1 MRNRFGEVFNAKL
14 RHNILSVIAIVLFL
28 FALVVTIIA
37 LTKTPDM
44 EEVKNPPVMDDNSN
58 KDPSSP
64 SDTPSVP
71 AGSISTFHELN
82 LETTLTDEEGG
93 MTITVVADALLR
105 QFIMAASDHESTSY
119 KVTRIDEVRPVI
131 FDSNSV
137 NPGIFTVTLN
147 SSTWFVTANA
157 KVTAEGKITTDSNGE
172 VSLGGRYI
180 VKKGKTYTLYAQA
193 AYEALPPEE
202 IPSFV
207 WGEYDASTH
216 IATAEMTLS
225 NGVKLGMTYEAVESK
240 MGAFDSV
247 DTSVARTRTA
257 TKKGYTFTFSLVD
270 DKSTSA
276 TDWGLPH
283 DGKYYLTQV
292 VADETCTDE
301 FPRGIK
307 IGDTIEN
314 VFTKFPTANTKLQ
327 QWKEQR
333 LYGASNYVAGKTY
346 CWLEYRTKL
355 GSYRIVAQDT
365 DRDYIAIVFDKSNV
379 VKSFEWIYR
388 P

>member
-14 RHNILSVIAIVLFL
+14 RHNILSVIAIILFL

-37 LTKTPDM
+37 LTKTPSI
-44 EEVKNPPVMDDNSN
+44 EENKKPPVADN
-58 KDPSSP
+58 KPQDKPEDKP
-64 SDTPSVP
+64 SDVPS
-71 AGSISTFHELN
+71 GSISTFQEIT
-82 LETTLTDEEGG
+82 LETSLTDEEGG
-93 MTITVVADALLR
+93 MTIEVVADALLR
-105 QFIMAASDHESTSY
+105 QFIMAASDHDSTSY
-119 KVTRIDEVRPVI
+119 KVTSIQEVRPLI
-131 FDSNSV
+131 FDHNSV

-147 SSTWFVTANA
+147 SSTWFVSANA
-157 KVTAEGKITTDSNGE
+157 KVVAEGKLSTDSKGE
-172 VSLGGRYI
+172 SSLGGRYI
-180 VKKGKTYTLYAQA
+180 VKKGKTYTLYAQSV
-193 AYEALPPEE
+193 YEALPPEE

-207 WGEYDASTH
+207 WGEYDASTP
-216 IATAEMTLS
+216 ISTAEMTLS
-225 NGVKLGMTYEAVESK
+225 NGVKLAMTYEEVEAK

-247 DTSVARTRTA
+247 DTSVARVRTA

-283 DGKYYLTQV
+283 NGKYYLTHV

-307 IGDTIEN
+307 VGDAIEN

-333 LYGASNYVAGKTY
+333 LYGASKYSEGKTY
-346 CWLEYRTKL
+346 CWLEYLTKL
-355 GSYRIVAQDT
+355 GSYRIIAQDT
-365 DRDYIAIVFDKSNV
+365 DRDRVVIAFDKTNK
-379 VKSFEWIYR
+379 VKGFEWEYWQ
-388 P
+388 